1 MIGIK
6 RILTNRLLLVFGS
19 ISFIFFTIKG
29 IVWLLIFYF
38 GFEALLNFLP
48 SV

>member
-6 RILTNRLLLVFGS
+6 RILTNRLLLFFGS